1 VRILKNNILTK
12 KFIFAA
18 SFLCV
23 TIASFCQKLPQ
34 FLGIEKDSIYTFYV
48 NVDQKLHIKPRSAD
62 LSMIEIKA
70 TNAYVY
76 KFNDSTYVVRYNT
89 TTEISKIKLY
99 YKNLPV
105 DIINVQVETMP
116 APAII
121 LGGNQGPNLTQETLR
136 NLKKLDIQFPL
147 NKSSLKALELF
158 QCRMLITEP
167 GKPITFNTN
176 LGGSVLPDHISKML
190 AELKPKSTIRFDEFK
205 IKTEQNYVL
214 DVEGSSITF
223 IVVE

>member
-1 VRILKNNILTK
+1 MRVLKINILTK
-12 KFIFAA
+12 KIIFT
-18 SFLCV
+18 SLILSIS
-23 TIASFCQKLPQ
+23 IAVFCQKLPQ
-34 FLGIEKDSIYTFYV
+34 FLDIEKDSTYTFYV
-48 NVDQKLHIKPRSAD
+48 NVDQKLRIKPRNSD
-62 LSMIEIKA
+62 VSLIEVKA
-70 TNAYVY
+70 NNAYVY

-89 TTEISKIKLY
+89 PTEISKIKLY

-105 DIINVQVETMP
+105 DIINAEVQTMP
-116 APAII
+116 TPSIL
-121 LGGNQGPNLTQETLR
+121 LGGNQGPNLTLEALR
-136 NLKKLDIQFPL
+136 NVKKLDIRFPFDKSPL
-147 NKSSLKALELF
+147 NALELF

-176 LGGSVLPDHISKML
+176 LGGNVLPDHISKML